1 MFELH
6 SRLQA
11 DTRLLGDLPFAASC
25 WPGQPVPWLI
35 LVPRVANLRETTWHR
50 RSNSS

>member
-25 WPGQPVPWLI
+25 WPRTASIPG
-35 LVPRVANLRETTWHR
+35 
-50 RSNSS
+50 